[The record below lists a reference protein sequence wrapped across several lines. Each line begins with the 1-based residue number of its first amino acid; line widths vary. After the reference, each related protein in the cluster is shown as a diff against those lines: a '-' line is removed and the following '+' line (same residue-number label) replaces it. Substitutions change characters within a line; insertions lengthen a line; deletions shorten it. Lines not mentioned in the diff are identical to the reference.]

1 MNRTYKTFCLCLL
14 AGCCLLLGNCSS
26 EEPVEPVPTAGKPLE
41 VNASISGPTRADY
54 STSNGYDK
62 TAFIEGDVIAI
73 TPDSKSTSYSYTYQ
87 SDIWKPVATTDS
99 IKVTGNTEFT
109 ASYPASFTE
118 ILANQSL
125 SETVNE
131 VKDPF
136 ASYKKSNQ
144 FIATATSENNLIYF
158 EFAPAAAK
166 IRLVITYPDGET
178 HTGVSAKIT
187 GEKVLNNTNTGNPD
201 TGSKNQTIT
210 LLPITTEGQT
220 HVYVGIVYPGVNK
233 SYTITVEENKV
244 ESTEAGSTTTTTL
257 THTHNESSRTLVAGT
272 EYTYNFSSNS
282 NLILNSVT
290 VTEFVNGGNQNLGNA
305 T

>member
-1 MNRTYKTFCLCLL
+1 MNRTYKTYCLCLL
-14 AGCCLLLGNCSS
+14 AGCCLLLGSCSS

-41 VNASISGPTRADY
+41 VNASISGLTRADY

-62 TAFIEGDVIAI
+62 TAFIGGDVIAI
-73 TPDSKSTSYSYTYQ
+73 TPKGESTPSYKYYLDQ
-87 SDIWKPVATTDS
+87 SETWKPVETTDS

-109 ASYPASFTE
+109 ASYPASFTK
-118 ILANQSL
+118 ILADQSQ
-125 SETVNE
+125 SETVDGTTDID
-131 VKDPF
+131 KY
-136 ASYKKSNQ
+136 ASYKKSNR
-144 FIATATSENNLIYF
+144 FIATATSEKNLIYF
-158 EFAPAAAK
+158 AFAPAAAK
-166 IRLVITYPDGET
+166 IRLVITYPPDET

-187 GEKVLNNTNTGNPD
+187 GKKVLNNTETGDPD
-201 TGSKNQTIT
+201 QTIT

-220 HVYVGIVYPGVNK
+220 HVYVGIVYPGENK

-244 ESTEAGSTTTTTL
+244 ESTEAGSTTTTTI